1 MTSQDHTFHIL
12 DPRAYLLPLTLT
24 PSLPLCLGPRVM
36 PLVHEKL
43 VPDPRPEPG
52 AGRPFLASARL
63 TVPVLAPKLGK
74 GMVNKMKQLHA
85 DLNLPA
91 RPLPT
96 QVRHDDGQQEKD
108 EQS

>member
-1 MTSQDHTFHIL
+1 
-12 DPRAYLLPLTLT
+12 
-24 PSLPLCLGPRVM
+24 M

-96 QVRHDDGQQEKD
+96 QVRHDGSTGSTQVERVWIAHFLLG
-108 EQS
+108 